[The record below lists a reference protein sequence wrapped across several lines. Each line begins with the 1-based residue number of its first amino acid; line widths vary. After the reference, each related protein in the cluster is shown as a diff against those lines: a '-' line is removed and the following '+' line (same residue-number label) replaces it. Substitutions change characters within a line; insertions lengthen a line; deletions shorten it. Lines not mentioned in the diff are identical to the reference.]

1 MKNAN
6 SNANSSFR
14 PDVPGWYFL
23 KEFSLGEFMSGHD
36 RRDKLKDGYLF
47 QAVWKLGV
55 SPEWVENIE
64 MTLAGSAKEALEHYK
79 LGKLESPGRIR
90 IFCQKKMIDD
100 GYSEKFSRP
109 DHSEGVIKPGQ
120 TMHRSDTKMHGG
132 CGYFVIERSLSPCA
146 DSSGAPPYF
155 IDLYLYQEG
164 E

>member
-1 MKNAN
+1 MKDANINAN
-6 SNANSSFR
+6 QNFGSDD
-14 PDVPGWYFL
+14 PIWYFL
-23 KEFSLGEFMSGHD
+23 AEFSLIEFMSDHD
-36 RRDKLKDGYLF
+36 RKDEPTVKLLF
-47 QAVWKLGV
+47 QTVRDLGIP
-55 SPEWVENIE
+55 PECVENIE
-64 MTLAGSAKEALEHYK
+64 RTLTGFVKEAMVHFTLRRLE
-79 LGKLESPGRIR
+79 LPGRIR

-109 DHSEGVIKPGQ
+109 DHLEGVIKPGQ